1 MALVMQQ
8 TDSIPESDR
17 PSAGPPNS
25 GPPDSGQAGTPQRD
39 AWLMYAGRGTRDAAR
54 TIMAVLIGIF
64 LVEGLGFSRSELGL
78 LLGISLAGGLLLSF
92 ALMFAGT
99 RLSRRASFVVIAVV
113 TSLAGVLLIVTDNI
127 WLLALGSF
135 FGAYAA
141 SGMHVGPMIQ
151 LEQSGLAQVS
161 RASHRTQAFSYLTLS
176 SAAGRI
182 AGAALVGIATFLIEA
197 RDFDLVDAHRVVFGI
212 YIGLNLLTVVI
223 YALLSPAAESK
234 GVSAGSSQQGPWVNP
249 LKAKARRRILRIS
262 ALFGVDSFSG
272 GLIFDT
278 FFAIWLFTQFGVNE
292 GTVGAVLIATQVANL
307 VSIWLAPKVASRFGL
322 LNTLVFTQVASNLA
336 LLGFAFAPGIAVA
349 IALWVLRGLFDEM
362 DVPTR
367 QSYVMSIVPEDER
380 DVMAAT
386 NNLGR
391 GIGRLPSTAVTGAL
405 WASSVTIAPWL
416 TGAGLKLAYNAA
428 VYLTFRGVQPPEE
441 GG

>member
-1 MALVMQQ
+1 MQQ
-8 TDSIPESDR
+8 TVPDTSSQDPGR
-17 PSAGPPNS
+17 PLA
-25 GPPDSGQAGTPQRD
+25 D
-39 AWLMYAGRGTRDAAR
+39 AWLMYFGRGTRDAAR

-64 LVEGLGFSRSELGL
+64 LIEGLGFSQSELGL

-92 ALMFAGT
+92 GLMFTGS
-99 RLSRRASFVVIAVV
+99 RLSRRVSFVVIAL
-113 TSLAGVLLIVTDNI
+113 TTALAGGLLLFSENI
-127 WLLALGSF
+127 WLLAFGSF

-176 SAAGRI
+176 SASGRI
-182 AGAALVGIATFLIEA
+182 AGGALVGIATFLIEV

-212 YIGLNLLTVVI
+212 YIGLNFLTAVI
-223 YALLSPAAESK
+223 YGLLSSAAEPAK
-234 GVSAGSSQQGPWVNP
+234 GRQDSESGPQNELWVNP
-249 LKAKARRRILRIS
+249 LKAKERGRILRIS

-278 FFAIWLFTQFGVNE
+278 FLAIWLFTQFDVNE
-292 GTVGAVLIATQVANL
+292 GTVGLVLIATQAANL
-307 VSIWLAPKVASRFGL
+307 VSIWLAPKVAARIGL
-322 LNTLVFTQVASNLA
+322 LNTLVFTQVASNLF
-336 LLGFAFAPGIAVA
+336 LLGFAFAPGTAVA
-349 IALWVLRGLFDEM
+349 ISLWVLRGLFDEM

-367 QSYVMSIVPEDER
+367 QSYVMAIVPEDER

-405 WASSVTIAPWL
+405 WSGSITIAPWL
-416 TGAGLKLAYNAA
+416 TGGGLKLAYNVAI
-428 VYLTFRGVQPPEE
+428 YLAFRKVQPPEE
-441 GG
+441 LA

>member
-1 MALVMQQ
+1 
-8 TDSIPESDR
+8 
-17 PSAGPPNS
+17 
-25 GPPDSGQAGTPQRD
+25 
-39 AWLMYAGRGTRDAAR
+39 MYAGRGTRDAAR

-64 LVEGLGFSRSELGL
+64 LIEGLGYSQSELGL

-92 ALMFAGT
+92 GLMFTGS
-99 RLSRRASFVVIAVV
+99 RLSRRVSFVMIALI
-113 TSLAGVLLIVTDNI
+113 TTLAGFLLLFTDNI

-182 AGAALVGIATFLIEA
+182 AGAGLVGIATFLIEV

-212 YIGLNLLTVVI
+212 YIGLNLLTAVI
-223 YALLSPAAESK
+223 YGLLSSAAEPSTDSK
-234 GVSAGSSQQGPWVNP
+234 TQAGPWVNP
-249 LKAKARRRILRIS
+249 LKAKARGRILRTS

-278 FFAIWLFTQFGVNE
+278 FLSIWLFTQYGVNE
-292 GTVGAVLIATQVANL
+292 GTVGLVLIATQSANL
-307 VSIWLAPKVASRFGL
+307 VSIWLAPKVAARIGL
-322 LNTLVFTQVASNLA
+322 LNTLVFTQVASNL
-336 LLGFAFAPGIAVA
+336 LILGFAFAPGAAVA
-349 IALWVLRGLFDEM
+349 ILLWVLRGLFDEM

-367 QSYVMSIVPEDER
+367 QSYVMAIVPEDER

-391 GIGRLPSTAVTGAL
+391 GIGRLPSTTVTGVL
-405 WASSVTIAPWL
+405 WSSSITVAPWV
-416 TGAGLKLAYNAA
+416 TGAGLKLAYNVAIYMA
-428 VYLTFRGVQPPEE
+428 FRNTRPPEE
-441 GG
+441 KA

>member
-1 MALVMQQ
+1 MQ
-8 TDSIPESDR
+8 TDSPTVDSDAGR
-17 PSAGPPNS
+17 PRA
-25 GPPDSGQAGTPQRD
+25 D

-64 LVEGLGFSRSELGL
+64 LVEGLGFSQSELGL

-92 ALMFAGT
+92 GLMLAGQ
-99 RLSRRASFVVIAVV
+99 RLSRRTSFVVIALV
-113 TSLAGVLLIVTDNI
+113 TALAGALLLFSENI
-127 WLLALGSF
+127 WLLAIGSF

-161 RASHRTQAFSYLTLS
+161 LASHRTQAFSYLTLA

-182 AGAALVGIATFLIEA
+182 AGGGLVAIATLLIEVQ
-197 RDFDLVDAHRVVFGI
+197 DFALVDAHRVVFGI
-212 YIGLNLLTVVI
+212 YIALNLLTAVL
-223 YALLSPAAESK
+223 YGLLSSAAEATPNDGQER
-234 GVSAGSSQQGPWVNP
+234 GVWVNP
-249 LKAKARRRILRIS
+249 LKARARGRILRIS

-278 FFAIWLFTQFGVNE
+278 FLAIWLFTKFGVNE
-292 GTVGAVLIATQVANL
+292 GTVGGVLIATQTANL
-307 VSIWLAPKVASRFGL
+307 ISIWLAPKVAERFGL
-322 LNTLVFTQVASNLA
+322 LNTLVFTQVASNLCII
-336 LLGFAFAPGIAVA
+336 GFAFAPSAVLA
-349 IALWVLRGLFDEM
+349 IGLWIIRGLFDEM

-367 QSYVMSIVPEDER
+367 QSYVMAIVPDEER

-391 GIGRLPSTAVTGAL
+391 GVGRLPSTTVTGLL
-405 WASSVTIAPWL
+405 WSSSITIAPWL

-428 VYLTFRGVQPPEE
+428 VYLSFRGVRPPEE
-441 GG
+441 RS

>member
-1 MALVMQQ
+1 MHQ
-8 TDSIPESDR
+8 TATNTPMDDPTAR
-17 PSAGPPNS
+17 PR
-25 GPPDSGQAGTPQRD
+25 RD

-64 LVEGLGFSRSELGL
+64 LIEGLGYSQSELGL

-92 ALMFAGT
+92 GLMLIGT
-99 RLSRRASFVVIAVV
+99 RLSRRVSFVVIAIV
-113 TSLAGVLLIVTDNI
+113 TAVAGILLLFTDNI
-127 WLLALGSF
+127 WLLAAGAF

-182 AGAALVGIATFLIEA
+182 LGGALVGIATLLIEVF
-197 RDFDLVDAHRVVFGI
+197 DFRLIDAHRVVFGI
-212 YIGLNLLTVVI
+212 YIGLNLFTAVL
-223 YALLSPAAESK
+223 YGLLS
-234 GVSAGSSQQGPWVNP
+234 SAVETRNAPQGPWVNP
-249 LKAKARRRILRIS
+249 LKAKARGRILRIS
-262 ALFGVDSFSG
+262 TLFGIDSFSG

-278 FFAIWLFTQFGVNE
+278 FLAIWLFTQFGVNE
-292 GTVGAVLIATQVANL
+292 GTVGGVLIATQSMNL
-307 VSIWLAPKVASRFGL
+307 ISIWLAPRVARRLGL
-322 LNTLVFTQVASNLA
+322 LNTLVFTQVASNLCII
-336 LLGFAFAPGIAVA
+336 GFAFAPTAPIA
-349 IALWVLRGLFDEM
+349 IGLWVIRGIFDEM

-367 QSYVMSIVPEDER
+367 QSYVMAIVPEDER

-391 GIGRLPSTAVTGAL
+391 GIGRLPSTTVTGAL
-405 WASSVTIAPWL
+405 WASSITVAPWL
-416 TGAGLKLAYNAA
+416 TGAGLKLGYNLA
-428 VYLTFRGVQPPEE
+428 VYMSFRNITPPEE
-441 GG
+441 QK

>member
-1 MALVMQQ
+1 MEQ
-8 TDSIPESDR
+8 TAIDAT
-17 PSAGPPNS
+17 AGR
-25 GPPDSGQAGTPQRD
+25 PDSPHHDSPGKD

-64 LVEGLGFSRSELGL
+64 LVEGLGFSQSELGL

-92 ALMFAGT
+92 GLMFTGA
-99 RLSRRASFVVIAVV
+99 RLSRRASFVVLAAV
-113 TSLAGVLLIVTDNI
+113 TSLAGLLLLFTDNI

-182 AGAALVGIATFLIEA
+182 AGGALVGIATFLIEA
-197 RDFDLVDAHRVVFGI
+197 RDFDLVDAHRIVFGV
-212 YIGLNLLTVVI
+212 YIGLNLLTALF
-223 YALLSPAAESK
+223 YGLLSPAVESQR
-234 GVSAGSSQQGPWVNP
+234 GGPGEPERPTGLWNNP
-249 LKAKARRRILRIS
+249 LKAKARGRILRIS

-272 GLIFDT
+272 GLVFDT
-278 FFAIWLFTQFGVNE
+278 FFAIWLFTQFGANE
-292 GTVGAVLIATQVANL
+292 GTVGAVLVATQVANL
-307 VSIWLAPKVASRFGL
+307 VSIWLAPRVAARAGL
-322 LNTLVFTQVASNLA
+322 LNTLVFTQVASNLC
-336 LLGFAFAPGIAVA
+336 LLAFAFAPGIAVA
-349 IALWVLRGLFDEM
+349 VTLWVMRGLFDEM

-367 QSYVMSIVPEDER
+367 QSYVMSIVPDGER

-391 GIGRLPSTAVTGAL
+391 GIGRLPSTTVTGAL
-405 WASSVTIAPWL
+405 WSSSITVAPWVAA
-416 TGAGLKLAYNAA
+416 AGLKLAYNLA
-428 VYLTFRGVQPPEE
+428 VYLSFRGVRPPDER
-441 GG
+441 GASDR

>member
-1 MALVMQQ
+1 
-8 TDSIPESDR
+8 
-17 PSAGPPNS
+17 
-25 GPPDSGQAGTPQRD
+25 
-39 AWLMYAGRGTRDAAR
+39 MYAGRGTRDAAR

-64 LVEGLGFSRSELGL
+64 LVKGLGFSQSELGL
-78 LLGISLAGGLLLSF
+78 LLGVSLAGGLLLSF
-92 ALMFAGT
+92 GLMVAGT
-99 RLSRRASFVVIAVV
+99 RLSRRASFVVIAIV
-113 TSLAGVLLIVTDNI
+113 TSAAGLLLFFTDNI
-127 WLLALGSF
+127 WLLAIGSF

-182 AGAALVGIATFLIEA
+182 AGAALVGIATFLIEV
-197 RDFDLVDAHRVVFGI
+197 RDFNLIDAHRVVFGI
-212 YIGLNLLTVVI
+212 YIGLNLLTALF
-223 YALLSPAAESK
+223 YGLLSPAVESRND
-234 GVSAGSSQQGPWVNP
+234 GPDGPWVNP
-249 LKAKARRRILRIS
+249 LKAQSRGRILRIS
-262 ALFGVDSFSG
+262 ALFGLDSFSG

-322 LNTLVFTQVASNLA
+322 LNTLVFTQVASNLC
-336 LLGFAFAPGIAVA
+336 LLGFVFAPGLAIAVT
-349 IALWVLRGLFDEM
+349 LWIMRGLFDEM

-367 QSYVMSIVPEDER
+367 QSYVMSIVPEGER

-391 GIGRLPSTAVTGAL
+391 GIGRLPSTTVTGAL
-405 WASSVTIAPWL
+405 WASSITVAPWI
-416 TGAGLKLAYNAA
+416 TAAGLKLTYNLA
-428 VYLTFRGVQPPEE
+428 VYMAFRGVRPPEE
-441 GG
+441 R

>member
-1 MALVMQQ
+1 
-8 TDSIPESDR
+8 
-17 PSAGPPNS
+17 
-25 GPPDSGQAGTPQRD
+25 
-39 AWLMYAGRGTRDAAR
+39 MYAGRGTRDAAR

-64 LVEGLGFSRSELGL
+64 LVKGLGFSQSELGL
-78 LLGISLAGGLLLSF
+78 LLGVSLAGGLLLSF
-92 ALMFAGT
+92 GLMVAGT
-99 RLSRRASFVVIAVV
+99 HLSRRASFVVIAIV
-113 TSLAGVLLIVTDNI
+113 TSAAGLLLFFTDNI
-127 WLLALGSF
+127 WLLAIGSF

-212 YIGLNLLTVVI
+212 YIGLNLLTALF
-223 YALLSPAAESK
+223 YALLSPAVESRND
-234 GVSAGSSQQGPWVNP
+234 GPEGPWVNP
-249 LKAKARRRILRIS
+249 LKAKARGRILRIS

-292 GTVGAVLIATQVANL
+292 GTVGAVLIATQAANL

-322 LNTLVFTQVASNLA
+322 LNTLVFTQVASNLC
-336 LLGFAFAPGIAVA
+336 LLAFAFAPGLA
-349 IALWVLRGLFDEM
+349 IALTLWVMRGLFDEM

-367 QSYVMSIVPEDER
+367 QSYVMSIVPEGER

-391 GIGRLPSTAVTGAL
+391 GIGRLPSTTVTGAL
-405 WASSVTIAPWL
+405 WASSISVAPWI
-416 TGAGLKLAYNAA
+416 TAAGLKLTYNLA
-428 VYLTFRGVQPPEE
+428 VYMAFRGVRPPEE
-441 GG
+441 S